1 MFSRRTSWDRSSN
14 RLTETVEHHRL
25 SGSGILDLS
34 ETNPTQV
41 GISYP
46 RRILEALSHPS
57 SSDYRPD
64 PAGAPG
70 AREAIARVF
79 AQRGCAPAPEDILLT
94 ASTSEAYSWLFK
106 LLADPG
112 DEILV
117 PRPSYPLFEFL
128 TGMESVVP
136 VPYDLTFDGAWSV
149 SVEALEARLTS
160 RARAVVVVS
169 PNNPTGSYVKRGEL
183 RDLETLCRRYGL
195 ALMGDEVFA
204 EYPHGPD
211 SERAESI
218 LQAEAILTFSLG
230 GLSKL
235 VGLPQL
241 KLGWMAVSGPP
252 ALRREAR
259 ERLELIADTFLSVNT
274 PVQLSTSILLEEG
287 EKVRRQIQR
296 RIAANLDFLRESTDG
311 SSPFRLLPC
320 EGGWTAVLRVPS
332 VMTEEEWVLSLLRED
347 SVLVHPG
354 YFYDF
359 PLPAY
364 LVLSLLPSESDFR
377 EGVRRI
383 LARGKRFSPPGQA

>member
-1 MFSRRTSWDRSSN
+1 M
-14 RLTETVEHHRL
+14 
-25 SGSGILDLS
+25 
-34 ETNPTQV
+34 
-41 GISYP
+41 
-46 RRILEALSHPS
+46 
-57 SSDYRPD
+57 
-64 PAGAPG
+64 
-70 AREAIARVF
+70 
-79 AQRGCAPAPEDILLT
+79 
-94 ASTSEAYSWLFK
+94 
-106 LLADPG
+106 
-112 DEILV
+112 
-117 PRPSYPLFEFL
+117 
-128 TGMESVVP
+128 
-136 VPYDLTFDGAWSV
+136 
-149 SVEALEARLTS
+149 
-160 RARAVVVVS
+160 VVS